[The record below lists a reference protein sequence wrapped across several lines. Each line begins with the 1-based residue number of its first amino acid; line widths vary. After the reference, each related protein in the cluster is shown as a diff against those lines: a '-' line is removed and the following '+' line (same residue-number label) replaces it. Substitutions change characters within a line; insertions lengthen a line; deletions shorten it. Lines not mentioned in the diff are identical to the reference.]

1 MACPWLLRRPTKE
14 TQATHL
20 YSGDPLISDDNLS
33 YGDLLNCAGG
43 DFFVLPSQLER
54 KNNKK
59 QTYNDDPGRWTPGR
73 VASRALTRAI
83 QAQYDVA
90 YYKWSKIPSDTV
102 TLWFEKFGSFVAWL
116 PEHEYQIKKIFES
129 KGSRRLS
136 EMYLD
141 ARNMREKS
149 SWIGE
154 DAWKYLEEE
163 SFIDHTLK
171 MAEELG
177 RQPTVDE
184 VFLRTHIRKKDSDW
198 VDLRS
203 KNTYDTFQTKLNQ
216 ASEGADESGS
226 QMADSATRLKLW
238 AKSAGG
244 KIEVVSMVLEIV
256 PHFID
261 QLATLEERAK
271 AAEDELRNTREDG
284 YDSTS
289 DDDIEEN

>member
-1 MACPWLLRRPTKE
+1 MELFSNLVKENDVFNRELVVFLLLRVVSR
-14 TQATHL
+14 
-20 YSGDPLISDDNLS
+20 S
-33 YGDLLNCAGG
+33 
-43 DFFVLPSQLER
+43 
-54 KNNKK
+54 
-59 QTYNDDPGRWTPGR
+59 PGLRQRWTPGR

-83 QAQYDVA
+83 QAQYNVA

-141 ARNMREKS
+141 ARNKREKP

-154 DAWKYLEEE
+154 DAWKDLEEE
-163 SFIDHTLK
+163 WKKPAYQEISKRNKKNRDSKKGGSVHTGGSRSFIDHTLK

-226 QMADSATRLKLW
+226 QMVDSATRLKL
-238 AKSAGG
+238 
-244 KIEVVSMVLEIV
+244 
-256 PHFID
+256 
-261 QLATLEERAK
+261 
-271 AAEDELRNTREDG
+271 
-284 YDSTS
+284 
-289 DDDIEEN
+289 

>member
-1 MACPWLLRRPTKE
+1 MFE
-14 TQATHL
+14 NG
-20 YSGDPLISDDNLS
+20 Y
-33 YGDLLNCAGG
+33 
-43 DFFVLPSQLER
+43 
-54 KNNKK
+54 
-59 QTYNDDPGRWTPGR
+59 RWTPGR

-136 EMYLD
+136 E
-141 ARNMREKS
+141 
-149 SWIGE
+149 I
-154 DAWKYLEEE
+154 

-177 RQPTVDE
+177 RPPTVDE

-216 ASEGADESGS
+216 ASEVPARFSSLLFTGIE
-226 QMADSATRLKLW
+226 QMGNAAS
-238 AKSAGG
+238 
-244 KIEVVSMVLEIV
+244 VFEI
-256 PHFID
+256 
-261 QLATLEERAK
+261 
-271 AAEDELRNTREDG
+271 
-284 YDSTS
+284 
-289 DDDIEEN
+289 